1 MASEAMVC
9 VMSYSTNEGPDGYP
23 ATFKEGARLE
33 STAEEVKRRPQL
45 WARESSPDEAERKRR
60 ALMVEAQGQTHY
72 NTIPILS
79 PRYRAK
85 RKVTVDV
92 DGETRSIKR
101 GELVETND
109 LAVQLMPAG
118 FELVQI
124 KEVDGRTE
132 VISVGKVTYR

>member
-1 MASEAMVC
+1 
-9 VMSYSTNEGPDGYP
+9 
-23 ATFKEGARLE
+23 
-33 STAEEVKRRPQL
+33 
-45 WARESSPDEAERKRR
+45 
-60 ALMVEAQGQTHY
+60 MVEAQGQTHY

-132 VISVGKVTYR
+132 VISVGKVAYR